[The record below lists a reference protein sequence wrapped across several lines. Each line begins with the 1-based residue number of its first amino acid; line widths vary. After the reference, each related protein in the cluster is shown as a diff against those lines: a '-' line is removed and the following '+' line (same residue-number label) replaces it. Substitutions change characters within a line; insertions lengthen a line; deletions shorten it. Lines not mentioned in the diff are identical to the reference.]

1 MKRSKFLQVFLG
13 ITLSFSWLTASTQ
26 TVFEGQIINKTSEA
40 PIPNVNVRL
49 AREKITVT
57 SNEQG
62 YFRLASADSL
72 LKDTLIFSSVG
83 YQTFKLLTSSYQKN
97 GFIPLVPTSTALEEV
112 NITNEKLKVLRS
124 NGFDFANI
132 QEDPQEVFTVAS
144 KHALPRPTR
153 SIPPNVTYPF
163 SPRYRF
169 IAKLFTAPQGNVVLT
184 GVDLGRRELD
194 EMKYPDRPLITSHS
208 KTRFLLHVLSVDPK
222 TGAPDTPL
230 FSKIINLTDKALW
243 VKLDLRKDNI
253 IITPAEFFVAIEWMH
268 IPFNE
273 VIRLHYSPKVR
284 KVTKKGNQLLEDVSE
299 YTTLY
304 EPALIQY
311 TKKKPDVSWVKNQE
325 NKWQLHDSLHDG
337 KICEIALSA
346 TISY

>member
-1 MKRSKFLQVFLG
+1 MKRSKFLQLFLG
-13 ITLSFSWLTASTQ
+13 IALFLNFLSASAQ
-26 TVFEGQIINKTSEA
+26 TVFEGQIINKTTEA
-40 PIPNVNVRL
+40 PVPNVNVRL

-83 YQTFKLLTSSYQKN
+83 YQTFKLFTGSYQKN
-97 GFIPLVPTSTALEEV
+97 GFISLVPTSTALEEV
-112 NITNEKLKVLRS
+112 NITNEKLKVLRL
-124 NGFDFANI
+124 NGFILSNI
-132 QEDPQEVFTVAS
+132 MEDPPEAKTYPF
-144 KHALPRPTR
+144 
-153 SIPPNVTYPF
+153 PPNITYPF

-222 TGAPDTPL
+222 SGAPDTPL
-230 FSKIINLTDKALW
+230 FSKMITLTDKALW

-253 IITPAEFFVAIEWMH
+253 IITPAEFFVAIEWLH

-273 VIRLHYSPKVR
+273 VIKLNYSPKVR

-299 YTTLY
+299 YATLY

-325 NKWQLHDSLHDG
+325 NKWQLHDSLHEG
-337 KICEIALSA
+337 KSCEIALSA